1 MRQIILIPV
10 LLFVIFGAAIFSAE
24 AAEPADAKKTAN
36 PTYPITFSPA
46 DETAPDI
53 QVEPNTVTIIGR
65 FYISQNQTEQN
76 RLLELQADSAVVFLL
91 NKQIQG
97 GSRLEDVF
105 AGGSVRAIYLCGDVV
120 MTEGQRTVRADEM
133 YYDFQA
139 KKALAKNVEMKT
151 FDETGNIPIYIRAS
165 NLRQLAENKFAAS
178 DVTLTTSE
186 FYTPQIALKASEIE
200 VEDTAST
207 DRQNGSEEGGVYD
220 AKMQDVRLQFYDKT
234 IFYLPVV
241 RSSSQ
246 RPDVPL
252 KSLHIGNDNTYGNYV
267 ETRWYLARI
276 LGLREPQGTDSTL
289 LLDYYDQ
296 RGPAG
301 GITTKYEAT
310 DYFGRIIGYMVEDN
324 GEDWLGRQRK
334 NLVPPNDLRGRFS
347 WRHRQFLPDGWQL
360 TAEVSYLSD
369 ENFLES
375 YYRNEYYLDKEQETL
390 LYLKRIEQNRAF
402 SILGKARINDFVS
415 QLDEMPSMEFHW
427 TGQSFFDDRLTFYSD
442 TQLSRLQRRYSSDST
457 DRGSQEFFTF
467 TSSRSEIDLP
477 LSIGSAKVVP
487 FTAFT
492 TAYEDGMGFERRLD
506 GRTDIPEDELWSA
519 EGGVR
524 LSLSPY
530 WKVLPDVDSSLW
542 DLSQLRHIVRP
553 YISAVG
559 YTQSDSVIEQ
569 RDMVNFGITQQ
580 FQTKRG
586 PTDNQRTVDWMR
598 LDTSFTF
605 VSDADN
611 DSPGTD
617 RYIWSRPYIPLINE
631 LSTTAIPQDRRGSS
645 AYGARNN
652 SVTTDYIWH
661 ISDTTALLADMNYD
675 LYDGQVQQYDIG
687 FSRMRWPNLSYY
699 LGNRYL
705 RQVNNGV
712 EAKASNV
719 LTFAATYLLDPRYT
733 LVYAAQYDFDD
744 NAAVRNNITLIRKY
758 HRLFWAI
765 TYSTDASLEQQSI
778 SFSLWPQGVP
788 ELAIGADRY
797 MQLGGSAGF

>member
-1 MRQIILIPV
+1 MRQIIFI
-10 LLFVIFGAAIFSAE
+10 LFIFFALSGTGILSAGAAEQADTKKSA
-24 AAEPADAKKTAN
+24 A
-36 PTYPITFSPA
+36 PTYPITFSPVGQTSP
-46 DETAPDI
+46 EI

-65 FYISQNQTEQN
+65 FYISQNQAEQN

-91 NKQIQG
+91 DKQIQG
-97 GSRLEDVF
+97 GSSLGEIF
-105 AGGSVRAIYLCGDVV
+105 AGGAVKAIYLCGDVV

-139 KKALAKNVEMKT
+139 KKALAKNTEMRT
-151 FDETGNIPIYIRAS
+151 FDETGNIPIYIRAKE
-165 NLRQLAENKFAAS
+165 LRQLAENKFTAS

-186 FYTPQIALKASEIE
+186 FYTPQIAFKASEID

-207 DRQNGSEEGGVYD
+207 SQNGSGGGSVYD
-220 AKMQDVRLQFYDKT
+220 AKMQAVRLQFYDKT

-252 KSLHIGNDNTYGNYV
+252 KSLHIGNDNTNGNYV
-267 ETRWYLARI
+267 ESRWYLARI
-276 LGLREPQGTDSTL
+276 LGLHEPQGTDSTL
-289 LLDYYDQ
+289 MLDYYDE

-301 GITTKYEAT
+301 GITTKYET
-310 DYFGRIIGYMVEDN
+310 SNYFGRMIGYMVKDN

-334 NLVPPNDLRGRFS
+334 NLEPPNDLRGRFS

-375 YYRNEYYLDKEQETL
+375 YYRSEYYLDKEQETL
-390 LYLKRIEQNRAF
+390 LYLKRLEDNRAF
-402 SILGKARINDFVS
+402 SILGKARINDFTN
-415 QLDEMPSMEFHW
+415 QLDEMPSTEFHW
-427 TGQSFFDDRLTFYSD
+427 TGQSFFDDRLTFYND
-442 TQLSRLQRRYSSDST
+442 TQLSRFKRRYADDST
-457 DRGSQEFFTF
+457 ERGSQEFFTF
-467 TSSRSEIDLP
+467 TSSRNEIDLP

-492 TAYEDGMGFERRLD
+492 GAYEDGMGFYRRLD
-506 GRTDIPEDELWSA
+506 GRTDTPEDEVWSA

-524 LSLSPY
+524 LSFSPY
-530 WKVLPDVDSSLW
+530 WKVLPNVDSSLW
-542 DLSQLRHIVRP
+542 DLNQLRHIVRP
-553 YISAVG
+553 YMSAAG
-559 YTQSDSVIEQ
+559 YTQSDAVLEQ

-580 FQTKRG
+580 MQTRRG
-586 PTDNQRTVDWMR
+586 PADNQRTVDWMR
-598 LDTSFTF
+598 LDTSFTL

-617 RYIWSRPYIPLINE
+617 RYIWSNPYIPLINE
-631 LSTTAIPQDRRGSS
+631 LSTTAIPKDRRGSS
-645 AYGARNN
+645 TYGARNN
-652 SVTTDYIWH
+652 SFTADYIWH
-661 ISDTTALLADMNYD
+661 ISDTTALLSDINYD
-675 LYDGQVQQYDIG
+675 LYDNKVQQYDIG

-705 RQVNNGV
+705 RYVDNGIEV
-712 EAKASNV
+712 KASNV
-719 LTFAATYLLDPRYT
+719 LTFAATYILDPRYT
-733 LVYAAQYDFDD
+733 LVYAAQYDLDD
-744 NAAVRNNITLIRKY
+744 NAAVRNDITLIRKY

-765 TYSTDASLEQQSI
+765 TYSTDASLEQQSVT
-778 SFSLWPQGVP
+778 FSLWPQGVP
-788 ELAIGADRY
+788 DLAIGAGRY